1 GNIRER
7 SFRELADSPAMSDF
21 VKARPEFCAGCA
33 IEDECLGGCK
43 AAAEACSGSA
53 WACDPF
59 VEAFGDLAVRPT

>member
-1 GNIRER
+1 
-7 SFRELADSPAMSDF
+7 MSDF